1 MHYLGGAALLL
12 AVFLGANVW
21 QSFTSPPPAQTLPD
35 LSLTTLDGSTEQ
47 LETQNVPTVV
57 YLWATD
63 CGACTGDFSLLADA
77 ARSARYGGFRYL
89 FVNQGN
95 DEASVRRYLEANGL
109 TDVAESVYLDPA
121 NRVYDALEAFSLP
134 ASYFFWGAAVCTR
147 RGQSSPARTGSST
160 RWSRFSADPE
170 IS

>member
-1 MHYLGGAALLL
+1 MLRYFGGVALLL

-21 QSFTSPPPAQTLPD
+21 QSLASPPPAQTLPN
-35 LSLTTLDGSTEQ
+35 LSLTALNGNTEQ

-63 CGACTGDFSLLADA
+63 CGACAGEFSLLADA

-95 DEASVRRYLEANGL
+95 DEPSVRRYLDLNGL
-109 TDVAESVYLDPA
+109 TDVAEGVYLDPA
-121 NRVYDALEAFSLP
+121 NSVYDALEAFSLP
-134 ASYFFWGAAVCTR
+134 TSYFFRAGGSLHEARAVI
-147 RGQSSPARTGSST
+147 ARPDRLEHTLEPLL
-160 RWSRFSADPE
+160 SRP
-170 IS
+170 